1 MGELRFISG
10 EAALRTFIAKI
21 QGDAIDRLDDRNINS
36 SGRLKRS
43 TTTEVRIGFGSSEA
57 TLFALEYWK
66 QAGSGSPPG
75 TKTDPF
81 DLAQWARDKGLA
93 NNDRAALKLGVLVSR
108 KIERSGSK
116 DFREGNPNVY
126 IEAIEANADMVPEV
140 LSAFLRDIPSAL
152 VSEFKRFAS

>member
-10 EAALRTFIAKI
+10 EAALRNFIAKV
-21 QGDAIDRLDDRNINS
+21 QGDAIAGLDDRKINA

-57 TLFALEYWK
+57 TLFALGYWK
-66 QAGSGSPPG
+66 QAGSGQEPG
-75 TKTDPF
+75 TKVDPF

-116 DFREGNPNVY
+116 DFREGNSNVY
-126 IEAIEANADMVPEV
+126 VDAINANADMVPEV
-140 LSAFLRDIPSAL
+140 LSAFLRDIPSAM
-152 VSEFKRFAS
+152 VTEFKRFAS